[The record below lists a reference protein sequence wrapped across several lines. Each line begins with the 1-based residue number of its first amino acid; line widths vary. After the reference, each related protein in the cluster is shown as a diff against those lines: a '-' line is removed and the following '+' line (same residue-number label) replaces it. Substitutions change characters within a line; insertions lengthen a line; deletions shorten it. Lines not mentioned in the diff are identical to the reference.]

1 MCTQIPDSS
10 CQSAAFSAVNAFTS
24 RLIEPAARAP
34 KSIGLRVKKQVLCQ
48 TGKIAEISVKNVY
61 KTIGSTP
68 RIRVIR
74 NPTMSSHC
82 RCFRTTISDQNAK
95 LLIQEGSDAV
105 AEGRQGRTKATQRN
119 NNNKQPT
126 SHTVCRRCD
135 KNTKKNCAAYSIGT
149 EKRPYSCSNS
159 DGQGIGAARDDVKV
173 CKSNILHCVLSL
185 IFDIT
190 SALVRLLYCVE
201 I

>member
-1 MCTQIPDSS
+1 MPERDSCCRECIHIPG
-10 CQSAAFSAVNAFTS
+10 
-24 RLIEPAARAP
+24 IEPETRAP
-34 KSIGLRVKKQVLCQ
+34 KPIGLQLYKQVLCQ
-48 TGKIAEISVKNVY
+48 SWVLVQFCPKKGY
-61 KTIGSTP
+61 KTVCYRQHAGEY
-68 RIRVIR
+68 RE
-74 NPTMSSHC
+74 PTMSSHC
-82 RCFRTTISDQNAK
+82 RCFRTSISDQNAK
-95 LLIQEGSDAV
+95 LLIQEGCAAV
-105 AEGRQGRTKATQRN
+105 AEGRQGGTKATQRN

-126 SHTVCRRCD
+126 FHTACRRCD

>member
-1 MCTQIPDSS
+1 M
-10 CQSAAFSAVNAFTS
+10 
-24 RLIEPAARAP
+24 
-34 KSIGLRVKKQVLCQ
+34 LCQ
-48 TGKIAEISVKNVY
+48 AGKIGEISAKNAY
-61 KTIGSTP
+61 KTIGSTHLI
-68 RIRVIR
+68 RIFR

-95 LLIQEGSDAV
+95 LLIQEGSNAV
-105 AEGRQGRTKATQRN
+105 AEGRQGGTKATQRSN
-119 NNNKQPT
+119 SNRQLTP
-126 SHTVCRRCD
+126 HTACRRCD
-135 KNTKKNCAAYSIGT
+135 KNTKKICAANPVGT
-149 EKRPYSCSNS
+149 EKCLYSCSNS
-159 DGQGIGAARDDVKV
+159 DSQGIGAARDDGKV